1 LNNDGLETEITLE
14 EAATLDAVNLAAR
27 EPLDSDTDDTPLVHG
42 CDDLILADGEPDLS
56 IQIDCVEPKSR
67 YLYRMSDSGTSLS
80 HMACGPLLGADAN
93 GLRLY
98 ALMASLESV
107 LRGRILERLCLRYG
121 YSSKASALASRKQ
134 LIVTIG
140 TTDAEL
146 LEAGTIICNAIKAD
160 ALPFLAPS
168 PARDAWQAVT
178 VQLARFETRWLL
190 IPADAPSLVHLRA
203 WAESVL
209 VGCPHSGP
217 IYSPAR
223 RLAA

>member
-1 LNNDGLETEITLE
+1 MYSEAELEPNIED
-14 EAATLDAVNLAAR
+14 AATLDAVNLAAR
-27 EPLDSDTDDTPLVHG
+27 EPQDSDTDTAPLTHG
-42 CDDLILADGEPDLS
+42 CETITLADGEPDLIIS
-56 IQIDCVEPKSR
+56 IDADESKSR
-67 YLYRMSDSGTSLS
+67 YLYMMVDSGTSLS
-80 HMACGPLLGADAN
+80 HMATGKLLGVDAN

-146 LEAGTIICNAIKAD
+146 LEAGTIICNAIEAD